1 MKTKTDHNSK
11 NNSAIIK
18 FDLKTFS
25 DNRGKVVKPLFSDI
39 YNQIYDKLPGF
50 VVKEIFFTYSQKN
63 VIRGMHFTLPV
74 DSNYKLIYPIHG
86 EFEDV
91 AFPIDKKDFDSSK
104 FITNRLD
111 SDKPELLFIPPNF
124 AHGYEV
130 LSEFAIVMYITNY
143 DYNDESET
151 SINPLSIPHEWI
163 TNNPIL
169 SPRDSSSISYNDFFK
184 AK

>member
-1 MKTKTDHNSK
+1 MKVKTDHNK
-11 NNSAIIK
+11 NTPSVIK
-18 FDLKTFS
+18 WSLKTFS

-39 YNQIYDKLPGF
+39 YDQIYEKFPGF
-50 VVKEIFFTYSQKN
+50 VVKEVFFTYSNKS

-86 EFEDV
+86 EIEDV
-91 AFPIDKKDFDSSK
+91 AFPIDKKNFGSYN

-111 SDKPELLFIPPNF
+111 SDKPELLFIPPSY

-143 DYNDESET
+143 DYHDKSER
-151 SINPLSIPHEWI
+151 SINPLSIPYEWI

-169 SPRDSSSISYNDFFK
+169 SARDSNSISFNDFFK
-184 AK
+184 VK